1 MGQVT
6 WFPPA
11 PVGDRRG
18 PPFWTPLPVF
28 LLFPQRPSSAA
39 GQEGVLGNWGTG
51 GRGTGLFPKCL
62 LHLCPWPPPA
72 WSPRLPGRPK
82 HVSLAACRSGCRPWQ
97 EPRQQLPPAPPHRFM
112 WSLSGDGQEGLG
124 RRAGQASAPSSESF
138 EWPAISDVTTRWRHR
153 LCSSWEGGGCAW
165 GQPENGAGGTWKVA
179 AAGAGG
185 GPSRLSPLLDPG
197 ALWRPGREPWA
208 APFPGRLRLGSPGG
222 WGSRPGR
229 QEGLQSG
236 GPEQAPP
243 EVWVPRTAP
252 GWGQGAA
259 PAGPRLAHL
268 PSAAATC
275 ARLAAPQQHC
285 PSWTRGGRRPDA
297 GRRRAEQRPGPRSR
311 LCSPL
316 SRVQSWGLWGSRRG
330 VRAQSEPPQ
339 A

>member
-1 MGQVT
+1 
-6 WFPPA
+6 
-11 PVGDRRG
+11 
-18 PPFWTPLPVF
+18 
-28 LLFPQRPSSAA
+28 
-39 GQEGVLGNWGTG
+39 
-51 GRGTGLFPKCL
+51 
-62 LHLCPWPPPA
+62 
-72 WSPRLPGRPK
+72 
-82 HVSLAACRSGCRPWQ
+82 
-97 EPRQQLPPAPPHRFM
+97 M

-124 RRAGQASAPSSESF
+124 RRAGQASAPSSASF

-153 LCSSWEGGGCAW
+153 LCSSWEGGGCVW
-165 GQPENGAGGTWKVA
+165 GQPEDGAGGTWKVA

-185 GPSRLSPLLDPG
+185 GPSRLSPSAGPRRPVAAWPRALGSALPRSPPPGVSWRLGLAPG
-197 ALWRPGREPWA
+197 AARGASEWRSRAGP
-208 APFPGRLRLGSPGG
+208 PGG
-222 WGSRPGR
+222 LGAPD
-229 QEGLQSG
+229 
-236 GPEQAPP
+236 GP
-243 EVWVPRTAP
+243 WV
-252 GWGQGAA
+252 GQGAA